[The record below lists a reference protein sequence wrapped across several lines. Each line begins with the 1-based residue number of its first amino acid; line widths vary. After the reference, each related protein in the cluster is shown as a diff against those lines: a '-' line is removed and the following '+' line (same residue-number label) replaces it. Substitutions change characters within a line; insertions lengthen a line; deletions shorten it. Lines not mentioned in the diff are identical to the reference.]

1 MWDALGKNAGMS
13 PHVPEIDVASVPADA
28 YLLDVREPVEWASGH
43 IEGARHIPMN
53 DVPQRLADLPDDTEI
68 VVVCKSGGRSGQ
80 VTGYL
85 AAKGIKAVNMSGGML
100 AWAVAHKSMVS
111 ESGEAPRVY

>member
-1 MWDALGKNAGMS
+1 MRGMS
-13 PHVPEIDVASVPADA
+13 AALPPEVPEIQVAEIPPGAV
-28 YLLDVREPVEWASGH
+28 LLDVREPVEWSAGH

-53 DVPQRLADLPDDTEI
+53 DLPQRLADVPADETV

-85 AAKGIKAVNMSGGML
+85 NARGHQAVNLAGGML
-100 AWAVAHKSMVS
+100 AWATSGKAMVS
-111 ESGEAPRVY
+111 ETGEAPRVY